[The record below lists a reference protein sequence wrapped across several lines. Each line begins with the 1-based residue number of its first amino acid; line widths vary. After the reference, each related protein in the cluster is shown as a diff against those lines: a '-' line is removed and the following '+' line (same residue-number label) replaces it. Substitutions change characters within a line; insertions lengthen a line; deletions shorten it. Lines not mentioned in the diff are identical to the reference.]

1 MQFNDG
7 ETKTILYVS
16 MAYIVSIDIGMNN
29 VPYNKS
35 F

>member
-1 MQFNDG
+1 MMVKLNNL
-7 ETKTILYVS
+7 LYVS